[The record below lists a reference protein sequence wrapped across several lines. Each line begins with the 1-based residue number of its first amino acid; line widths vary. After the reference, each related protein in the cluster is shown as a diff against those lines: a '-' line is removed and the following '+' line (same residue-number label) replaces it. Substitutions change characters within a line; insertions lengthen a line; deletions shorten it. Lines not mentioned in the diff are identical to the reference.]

1 MREAKAGPGRGR
13 VPAAAH
19 AFYPGLLVE
28 CFGVL
33 RLKLESL
40 IQTKNS
46 WDFGKLP
53 ESII

>member
-1 MREAKAGPGRGR
+1 MKEAKAEPRQR
-13 VPAAAH
+13 KSASSCTC
-19 AFYPGLLVE
+19 FYSGLLRE

-33 RLKLESL
+33 RLKLERSV
-40 IQTKNS
+40 QTTNS